1 MWTDSDKRLAK
12 DKYSITIYNADCA
25 KSAANDKS
33 LPTSAYL
40 VTYKIDAQTKYDI
53 VMAQKCVN
61 IFDFYWDH
69 LRSDLI
75 SIALTQGTVNPK
87 MWGYTCPENKKK
99 K

>member
-1 MWTDSDKRLAK
+1 MWTDSDKRVAK
-12 DKYSITIYNADCA
+12 DKYSITIHNADCA

-75 SIALTQGTVNPK
+75 SIEWTEGTVNPK
-87 MWGYTCPENKKK
+87 MWGYTSPENKKK